1 VVDPQYEIVKTT
13 ELQPSAEELSEEK
26 QTLELAAQVEKPNLS
41 SGDDIP
47 KRFDIVADYSDHH
60 FLKENG
66 HKNVMLLLL
75 KISLHFFFFK
85 QWLLSC
91 IQNSV

>member
-1 VVDPQYEIVKTT
+1 VVDPQYVIVKTT
-13 ELQPSAEELSEEK
+13 ELQPSAEELLEEK

-41 SGDDIP
+41 SEDVIP
-47 KRFDIVADYSDHH
+47 KRFDIVSDFSDHH

-75 KISLHFFFFK
+75 KISLHFVFFK
-85 QWLLSC
+85 Q
-91 IQNSV
+91 